1 MVRYILFIVMIV
13 IGAFF
18 GIFYAREINPV
29 DVVDAPPSSL
39 RADYKADYVL
49 MVAEV
54 YAQEKDPALAARQ
67 LALLGS
73 DKPVEIINQ
82 ALVTALDLQYSPN
95 DLLVMRDLAE
105 AMATWNPDL
114 EGGS

>member
-1 MVRYILFIVMIV
+1 MIRYILFVVMIV

-54 YAQEKDPALAARQ
+54 YAQEQDPALAARQ

-73 DKPVEIINQ
+73 DSPSEIINQ
-82 ALVTALDLQYSPN
+82 ALLTALDLEYSPN
-95 DLLVMRDLAE
+95 DLIVMRDLAE
-105 AMATWNPDL
+105 AMKTWNPDL